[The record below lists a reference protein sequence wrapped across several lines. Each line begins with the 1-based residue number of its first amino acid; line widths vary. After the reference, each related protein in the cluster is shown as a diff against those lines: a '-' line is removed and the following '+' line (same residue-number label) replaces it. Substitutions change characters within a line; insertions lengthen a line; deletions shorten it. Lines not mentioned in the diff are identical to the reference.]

1 LFEKILKKGVD
12 KPFFS
17 CYNKLKKRQREVNK
31 MKYYTVQWFDKELG
45 EIYNTITSEK
55 GVAYMQKHPEVY
67 DILLLDIYT
76 E

>member
-1 LFEKILKKGVD
+1 
-12 KPFFS
+12 
-17 CYNKLKKRQREVNK
+17 